1 MKHGKYRYVEG
12 DDTKIATDIVDRKA
26 LDAFEMIQTTRLLAS
41 RDFMYAHAQL
51 DFESRL
57 MRGRAN
63 EDDNPGDGARN
74 ANENIEMANLSDRVA
89 AAHQI
94 GAGEEG
100 ELALVRKD
108 DNPYFYHIGVTG
120 YFNRLRQLGTEPRC
134 RRALVCA
141 SVAMISQQMT
151 GVNTIGE
158 QSRGEGEQYTGI
170 LI

>member
-1 MKHGKYRYVEG
+1 
-12 DDTKIATDIVDRKA
+12 
-26 LDAFEMIQTTRLLAS
+26 MIRTSHLLAA
-41 RDFMYAHAQL
+41 RDFVYAHAQL

-57 MRGRAN
+57 MRG
-63 EDDNPGDGARN
+63 N
-74 ANENIEMANLSDRVA
+74 ANEHGDLGDRISLNAAGKIEMTNLPNGSS
-89 AAHQI
+89 AAHQSVASSNDEE
-94 GAGEEG
+94 AGLKQVG
-100 ELALVRKD
+100 KS

-120 YFNRLRQLGTEPRC
+120 YTKRLRQLWTEKRC

-141 SVAMISQQMT
+141 AVAMISQQMT